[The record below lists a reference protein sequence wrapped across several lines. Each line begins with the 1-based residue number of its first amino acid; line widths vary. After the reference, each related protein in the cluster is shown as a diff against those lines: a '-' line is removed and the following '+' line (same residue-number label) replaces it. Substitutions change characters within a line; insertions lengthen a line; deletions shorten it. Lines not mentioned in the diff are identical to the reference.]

1 MKMKGFV
8 VGTLLFLT
16 LPLWV
21 VIAIVGA
28 GLLVVW
34 EIGQILAEGIN
45 GK

>member
-1 MKMKGFV
+1 MKGFLI
-8 VGTLLFLT
+8 GLLLFIT

>member
-1 MKMKGFV
+1 MKGFAI
-8 VGTLLFLT
+8 GLLLFIT

>member
-21 VIAIVGA
+21 VLGIVVA
-28 GLLVVW
+28 GILVVW
-34 EIGQILAEGIN
+34 QLGQILAEGIN